1 MSIPKKVIMDL
12 VEGFPEEKLGKV
24 ISFIKFIK
32 QEEEPTLILESED
45 EEEIAQ
51 ILANNEWHSDSE
63 ISKMIEDME

>member
-1 MSIPKKVIMDL
+1 MDL
-12 VEGFPEEKLGKV
+12 VKELPEEKLGKV

-32 QEEEPTLILESED
+32 QEEEPILVLESED

-51 ILANNEWHSDSE
+51 ILVNNEWYSDSE

>member
-1 MSIPKKVIMDL
+1 MSIPKKMIMDL
-12 VEGFPEEKLGKV
+12 VKELPEEKLGKV

-32 QEEEPTLILESED
+32 QEEEPILVLESED

-51 ILANNEWHSDSE
+51 ILVNNEWYSDSE

>member
-1 MSIPKKVIMDL
+1 MSIPKKMIMDL
-12 VEGFPEEKLGKV
+12 VKELPEEKLGKV

-32 QEEEPTLILESED
+32 QEEEPILVLESED

-51 ILANNEWHSDSE
+51 ILVNDEWYSDSE